1 MSLIIEGADE
11 RIDSDEGS
19 DRRDR
24 RDRRST
30 VDHTNRATQQH
41 QRIDVTDLHAAGIDE
56 YVRSNVETDDVSLEH
71 RGSRTYLRLEE

>member
-11 RIDSDEGS
+11 RIDLDEGT
-19 DRRDR
+19 DR

-30 VDHTNRATQQH
+30 LDQTNRATQQH
-41 QRIDVTDLHAAGIDE
+41 QRIDITDLHAAGIDE
-56 YVRSNVETDDVSLEH
+56 YVRANVETDDVSLEH

>member
-11 RIDSDEGS
+11 RIDYDEGS
-19 DRRDR
+19 NR

-30 VDHTNRATQQH
+30 VDHTNQTTQQH
-41 QRIDVTDLHAAGIDE
+41 RRIDITDLHAAGIDE
-56 YVRSNVETDDVSLEH
+56 YVRTNVETDDVSLEH

>member
-19 DRRDR
+19 DR

-56 YVRSNVETDDVSLEH
+56 YVRTNVETDDVSLEH

>member
-11 RIDSDEGS
+11 QIDSDEGS
-19 DRRDR
+19 ER

-30 VDHTNRATQQH
+30 VDHANRATQQH

-56 YVRSNVETDDVSLEH
+56 YVRTNVETDDVSLEH